1 MGATPQSAGLVGL
14 VPAPELGQTDLFLR
28 SDGTWSSPSAID
40 HFVLTIEN
48 KNHKSHYDL
57 ILEAIENL
65 DCISGDIII
74 IKDLISNNKW
84 QYVAYVFDNGNWH
97 AMDGN
102 YNAENVYFDEDLITT
117 TEIGNITLTD
127 GKAVIA
133 TAGKNLKEVF
143 ETIFVKEEN
152 PTIVDPY
159 IILTCKEAKVY
170 EVGTVIKPT
179 YSASLN
185 SGTYSFGPATGVTV
199 TGWSIVDSNG
209 NGSVNNSGEF
219 VDFIVKDNID
229 YSITA
234 TAMYSNGNIPLTNL
248 GNKYPEGAIKAGS
261 TTITQKL
268 VSGFRKSFY
277 GTVANK
283 DELTSDLIRSLVHY
297 DTQLMPKAS
306 VKVNLPIGALKMI
319 FAYPANLPDLE
330 SIKDTNG
337 FEANIL
343 NSFKKEIMKIE
354 GNNHYE
360 PIDYKVYTIEF
371 ANPYSTAN
379 YYTFTVG
386 EED

>member
-1 MGATPQSAGLVGL
+1 MANYVKFLRGSPEAYEKLRHKDSDTLYFIYEEDEANGSLYLGSKLIAGEDIVNESSGVSSLAELKDVLLSEDLNAESFLVYDPRAVAWVNKPLEDLIFMGATPQSAGLVGL

-159 IILTCKEAKVY
+159 IILTCKEAKAY

-261 TTITQKL
+261 TTIT
-268 VSGFRKSFY
+268 
-277 GTVANK
+277 
-283 DELTSDLIRSLVHY
+283 
-297 DTQLMPKAS
+297 
-306 VKVNLPIGALKMI
+306 
-319 FAYPANLPDLE
+319 
-330 SIKDTNG
+330 
-337 FEANIL
+337 
-343 NSFKKEIMKIE
+343 
-354 GNNHYE
+354 
-360 PIDYKVYTIEF
+360 
-371 ANPYSTAN
+371 
-379 YYTFTVG
+379 
-386 EED
+386 